1 MILRNRLLLIEKII
15 TVGRLHLNT
24 LINMF
29 SDRVWPFKSNL
40 TLSNSQSPILN
51 NDEVPILETK
61 PTTVQQSDFYGVFF
75 LVRIRFSLILL
86 YNFVGWFAVHTA
98 DCLEH
103 WTLISFSWQ
112 RMLLCSKSIHERRK
126 WHGGCILV
134 CFDRSCTVWIW
145 DLGYPIVLW
154 TGSIQRK

>member
-86 YNFVGWFAVHTA
+86 YNFVG
-98 DCLEH
+98 
-103 WTLISFSWQ
+103 
-112 RMLLCSKSIHERRK
+112 
-126 WHGGCILV
+126 
-134 CFDRSCTVWIW
+134 
-145 DLGYPIVLW
+145 
-154 TGSIQRK
+154 